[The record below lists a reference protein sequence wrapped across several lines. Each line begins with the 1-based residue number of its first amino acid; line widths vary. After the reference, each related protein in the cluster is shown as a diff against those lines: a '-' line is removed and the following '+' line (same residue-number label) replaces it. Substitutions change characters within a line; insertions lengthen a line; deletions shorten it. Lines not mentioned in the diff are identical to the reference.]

1 MDSRYDVI
9 GYRAGDFVLMICPM
23 NKSYHICVTSH
34 NEVLFRSRDDYY
46 RGFNCYALALLKN
59 GSVSL
64 SDSLMS
70 NHAHFVFYSSN
81 YKEVVKCFRLAYSM
95 YFNRKYRRSGQL
107 FDPEFYVLEVQGLR
121 HHLAA
126 LSYVMRNCVHHG
138 LCSTPYAYEH
148 SSSNVFFRDEL
159 GKSHSQ
165 SLLPRH
171 KFKKFIGKDFNL
183 PDGYRMS
190 EGGLLLREDFT
201 DVAVVERMFS
211 TARSF
216 NFYMLRKTSEEW
228 LKEQSEDN
236 NGLDSITLHDIE
248 HGFIGTKLCN
258 CKKYGGKN
266 LEEQEVDKMLV
277 NEWGKANCF
286 RISDMELCGIID
298 QLCITEFKKHS
309 VYELSY
315 GEKCEIA
322 KYVRGKYYPSLS
334 QLRRCLVLNNVLNT
348 YIK

>member
-1 MDSRYDVI
+1 MLKV
-9 GYRAGDFVLMICPM
+9 CPM

-34 NEVLFRSRDDYY
+34 NEVLFRSREDFY

-59 GSVSL
+59 GSMSL

-95 YFNRKYRRSGQL
+95 YFNRKYKRSGQL
-107 FDPEFYVLEVQGLR
+107 FDPDFFVLEVHGLR

-148 SSSNVFFRDEL
+148 CSSNVFFKEEL
-159 GKSHSQ
+159 GKNHDMR
-165 SLLPRH
+165 LLPRH
-171 KFKKFIGKDFNL
+171 KFKRFIGKDVNL

-190 EGGLLLREDFT
+190 ESGLLLREDFT
-201 DVAVVERMFS
+201 DMAVVERMFS

-216 NFYMLRKTSEEW
+216 NFHMTRKSSEEW
-228 LKEQSEDN
+228 LKEQLEDN
-236 NGLDSITLHDIE
+236 NGLASISLGDIE
-248 HGFIGTKLCN
+248 HGFIGSKWYSGDKDSRKSLVE
-258 CKKYGGKN
+258 K
-266 LEEQEVDKMLV
+266 EIDKMLI

-286 RISDMELCGIID
+286 RISDIDLCGIID
-298 QLCITEFKKHS
+298 RMCITEFKKCS

-315 GEKCEIA
+315 EEKCEIA
-322 KYVRGKYYPSLS
+322 KYVRSKYYPSRS
-334 QLRRCLVLNNVLNT
+334 QLRRCLVLNNA
-348 YIK
+348 